1 MADIDMAPKG
11 RNWMRVAL
19 FVSLALNLLV
29 LGVVAGRILSDGP
42 PDWVRRGGDDP
53 AIPYAR
59 AFEPDQHAALRR
71 DLRGAFE
78 HHRPAG
84 GFLAEYR
91 QALDLLRADPFDPGA
106 FDALLD
112 RQAVGAE
119 ARRRAGQAVL
129 SAQIAAMSPEAR
141 RAYAARLE
149 AELDRLAERRARHMP
164 HN

>member
-1 MADIDMAPKG
+1 MADTDMAPKG
-11 RNWMRVAL
+11 RNWLRVVL

-29 LGVVAGRILSDGP
+29 LGAIAGRILSDGP
-42 PDWVRRGGDDP
+42 HERGRRDGDDP

-59 AFEPDQHAALRR
+59 AFEPDQRAALRR

-78 HHRPAG
+78 RHRPAG
-84 GFLAEYR
+84 DILAEYR

-106 FDALLD
+106 FDTLLD

-129 SAQIAAMSPEAR
+129 SSQIAAMSPEAR

-149 AELDRLAERRARHMP
+149 AELDRLAERRARPMP
-164 HN
+164 RD